1 MRLPNEQEERGMSA
15 PVIYTIVAV
24 SALILIILACVLF
37 SNSQRPSNSNFN
49 RAAKTVKEAEP
60 SEMPEEAMEF
70 AEGQSDIE
78 RLYKENKLRAEDL
91 DFWDMYDYKE
101 AETEPLPTESP
112 TPTPTHEP
120 TDEEK
125 AADGRHVQ
133 VSYMDGTVE
142 WLEIDE
148 DIPLHTYDFTKMKAK
163 NGKMAYYEGN
173 KRLSRLGVTLS
184 KESGSVDFEALREA
198 GIDFVMLKVGGR
210 GYETGLI
217 SADENF
223 AANIEGAQKA
233 GLEVGV
239 YFSSQAVSVT
249 EAAEEANFVT
259 SQLLSYK
266 ITYPVAFR
274 MDSITNDT
282 ARTDILGE
290 EQKTQIAEAFLNTIK
305 REGYSVVIYGDKQW
319 FLTEVLPKE
328 LLNNY
333 DVWLTEQSP
342 VPDYPYQFKMWE
354 YTAGETIP
362 GVEKEV
368 SYTISFVD
376 YAQR

>member
-1 MRLPNEQEERGMSA
+1 MRLPDEQDERGMSA

-37 SNSQRPSNSNFN
+37 SNSQRRLTTNYHT
-49 RAAKTVKEAEP
+49 AAKTAADTETLE
-60 SEMPEEAMEF
+60 EPEETVEF
-70 AEGQSDIE
+70 AEGQSEIE

-101 AETEPLPTESP
+101 AQSQPTPTEKP

-133 VSYMDGTVE
+133 VSYMDGTTE

-148 DIPLHTYDFTKMKAK
+148 DIPLHSYDFTKMKAK

-198 GIDFVMLKVGGR
+198 GVDFVMLKVGGR

-217 SADENF
+217 SADESF
-223 AANIEGAQKA
+223 AANIEAAQKA

-249 EAAEEANFVT
+249 EATEEANFVAG
-259 SQLLSYK
+259 QLLSYK

-282 ARTDILGE
+282 ARTDILGQ

-305 REGYSVVIYGDKQW
+305 REGYSVVIYGDKGW
-319 FLTEVLPKE
+319 LLTEVLSKE

-354 YTAGETIP
+354 YAAGETIE